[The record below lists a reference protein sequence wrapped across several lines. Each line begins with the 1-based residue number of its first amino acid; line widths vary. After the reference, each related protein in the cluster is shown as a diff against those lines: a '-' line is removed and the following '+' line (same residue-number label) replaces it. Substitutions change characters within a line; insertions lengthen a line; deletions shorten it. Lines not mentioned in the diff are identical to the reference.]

1 MNDTDRAILA
11 FENERW
17 RYPGNKERAVQ
28 EQFGLSLT
36 RYYQRLNQLLDD
48 PEAMRLQPALVKR
61 LQRVRDARARRRSG
75 QARKTA

>member
-11 FENERW
+11 FENEHW